1 MVKAKQL
8 VSLSVITSDAQ
19 KLGQVIGT
27 DVDTESWTVTHLHVG
42 LTEESIRALSYKKPW
57 LGGIDICLPVAYVGK
72 VKDVVT
78 LKTSMSE
85 LKETPECK
93 GK

>member
-8 VSLSVITSDAQ
+8 VNLSVITSDAQ

-27 DVDTESWTVTHLHVG
+27 DVDTDSWTVTHLHVG
-42 LTEESIRALSYKKPW
+42 LTDESVRALSYKKPL
-57 LGGIDICLPVAYVGK
+57 LGGINICLPVAYVSK
-72 VKDVVT
+72 VKDVVA

-85 LKETPECK
+85 LKDTPECK